1 LYYTLKQRGSKQK
14 RERSGKE
21 KNIKIKKNLPL
32 RPLNKTNIFKTVARP
47 GPKRAALPGPGEE
60 KMNPGSIPPEARMM
74 KFILGKWISKPS
86 HAAAKLGIAD
96 ILTDGARHIDALAEI
111 TETHPGSLYRMM
123 RALSGVG
130 IFAETGD
137 RVFAN
142 TPLSECLRQ
151 GRLKSAS
158 LMFHS
163 QWHDKMWDNLLYTI
177 RTGESAFE
185 NVHGET
191 AFEWFEKNPEEAK
204 VFHEAGSFKAAFS
217 HRAIVDVYDFTGIN
231 TLTDV
236 GGGFGGLMFE
246 ILKAYPSMKGI
257 VAELPEVLRHLTE
270 IIKEKN
276 FEDRVSAVECD
287 FFKQIP
293 AGSDAYLFSH
303 IMHDWPDDA
312 CITILKNCFEAMDTN
327 GRLLIVEAVIPPG
340 NTFSIAKLLDLEV
353 LLMGG
358 GRERTVEEFGNLS
371 EHSGFRFSRVIP
383 TRENISVIEGFPV

>member
-1 LYYTLKQRGSKQK
+1 
-14 RERSGKE
+14 
-21 KNIKIKKNLPL
+21 
-32 RPLNKTNIFKTVARP
+32 
-47 GPKRAALPGPGEE
+47 
-60 KMNPGSIPPEARMM
+60 
-74 KFILGKWISKPS
+74 
-86 HAAAKLGIAD
+86 
-96 ILTDGARHIDALAEI
+96 
-111 TETHPGSLYRMM
+111 MM
-123 RALSGVG
+123 RALAGVG

-177 RTGESAFE
+177 
-185 NVHGET
+185 
-191 AFEWFEKNPEEAK
+191 
-204 VFHEAGSFKAAFS
+204 
-217 HRAIVDVYDFTGIN
+217 VDVYDFTGIN

-246 ILKAYPSMKGI
+246 ILKAYPCMKGI
-257 VAELPEVLRHLTE
+257 VAELPEVVRHLTE

-276 FEDRVSAVECD
+276 FEDRMSAAACD
-287 FFKQIP
+287 FFRQIP

-303 IMHDWPDDA
+303 IIHDWPDDA
-312 CITILKNCFEAMDTN
+312 CITILKNCREAMDTN

-358 GRERTVEEFGNLS
+358 GRERTVEEFGNLL

-383 TRENISVIEGFPV
+383 TRENISVCQTTRVFQQKNGRGPTINRPVGAPF